1 MAANMISNNN
11 NTKSKNGGMARG
23 GLMSNSSS
31 ASNISTATAASSVN
45 LVNTTTGRNVVVC
58 GSSGGGGGGIPVHP
72 VNDGV
77 TSLSDLRSYLQ
88 PINSTMSLP
97 PGVCPY
103 DHIIEMIRGLD
114 LQDDGITMNHKIK
127 SIETDFCNIVR
138 DENMLCESMEYL
150 NDKALEDGE
159 TALKFA
165 LLFASHNFDVLA
177 MKETKVRTAMLT
189 LLQKNFVNAENYRL
203 HDRERLYNSITLLG
217 EYYHRVRLA
226 DNSPINILGESL
238 LGLLIREI
246 KEEKNV
252 NDVKLAKLILSQITL
267 NGDLMRNLHKTE
279 ISQLLYHIRK
289 NLIEQPNLKPTVK
302 AIMLMTLDLF
312 YSNFASLGSQLE
324 VMYTKYFIMEDDDE
338 GNNNQNSNQQTP
350 SSQAN
355 SHQQQNQTNNSP
367 QHQQQQQQNFTCPST
382 QLQQQQNSYDEVPL
396 PSSSNNTSYE
406 NGDSGNVNDNTEDDP
421 DSYKKWSEQVCEDSF
436 EEYNGVESE
445 LNLSS
450 SGGNQDQLNRSFG
463 DERDRQHSSNRSYDN
478 DSDRQSR
485 NSRRSFQPRQSP
497 RPLKQ
502 NFNSNEPLQNSR
514 DSQNS
519 GNEERDESK
528 PLPRWRAPRFN
539 RDDQNK
545 DNRSRNAQRRFSASF
560 DDDRQS
566 IRSDGGSIRL
576 YSINDRLKH
585 AQEKIERSG
594 NQSSYTGIANSNWD
608 RQSQRDDRSER
619 SYMSNYERGNNH
631 RRGGGR
637 HYNNR
642 PTYDKPPRF
651 QKNNKNSKDKNSDT
665 WRSSNSNLQY
675 VDENSSYNTNGP
687 ESNSRSSS
695 RARTLPRPAKSRID
709 GNNQSNN
716 YRRSQ
721 SPNSYQQ
728 RGGGGNHHHQ
738 HHNQHQ
744 NKNRSH
750 KFGSR
755 YSSQSS
761 LASDASST
769 LDRRHHQ
776 RNRSFSRRTSSQQ
789 QQDLPNDIQHWN
801 DKDTNSEL
809 VRNARQ
815 TTDYM
820 NYLSSKK

>member
-1 MAANMISNNN
+1 MISNNN
-11 NTKSKNGGMARG
+11 NPKSKNGGGMARG
-23 GLMSNSSS
+23 GLMSASSS

-45 LVNTTTGRNVVVC
+45 LVNTTGRNVVC
-58 GSSGGGGGGIPVHP
+58 GSSSSVVGAMPVHSA
-72 VNDGV
+72 NEGV
-77 TSLSDLRSYLQ
+77 TSLSDIRSYLQ

-103 DHIIEMIRGLD
+103 DHIIDMIRGLD

-138 DENMLCESMEYL
+138 DESMLCESMEYI

-189 LLQKNFVNAENYRL
+189 LLQKNFVNAESYRV

-226 DNSPINILGESL
+226 DNTPINILGESL

-246 KEEKNV
+246 KEEKNA

-338 GNNNQNSNQQTP
+338 GNNNQNSNQPNQQQPPP
-350 SSQAN
+350 SPAN
-355 SHQQQNQTNNSP
+355 HHPQQQQNQSNSSP
-367 QHQQQQQQNFTCPST
+367 QQQQNFTCPST
-382 QLQQQQNSYDEVPL
+382 QLQQQQNNSYDEVPL

-445 LNLSS
+445 LNLSG
-450 SGGNQDQLNRSFG
+450 SGGNQDKLNKSLG
-463 DERDRQHSSNRSYDN
+463 DERDQQHSSNRSYDN
-478 DSDRQSR
+478 DSDRHSR

-502 NFNSNEPLQNSR
+502 NFNSNEQLHR

-566 IRSDGGSIRL
+566 VRSDGGSIRL

-585 AQEKIERSG
+585 AQEKIERTG
-594 NQSSYTGIANSNWD
+594 NQTTYTGIANSNWD

-631 RRGGGR
+631 RRGGGGR

-651 QKNNKNSKDKNSDT
+651 QKNKNAVGSNNADKNSDT
-665 WRSSNSNLQY
+665 WRTSNSHLQY

-695 RARTLPRPAKSRID
+695 RARTLPRPAKSRIES
-709 GNNQSNN
+709 NNQNN
-716 YRRSQ
+716 SYRRSQ
-721 SPNSYQQ
+721 SPNSYQ
-728 RGGGGNHHHQ
+728 RGGGNHHH
-738 HHNQHQ
+738 HNHNQHQ
-744 NKNRSH
+744 NKNRTH
-750 KFGSR
+750 KVGSR

-776 RNRSFSRRTSSQQ
+776 RNRSFSRRSSTQ
-789 QQDLPNDIQHWN
+789 QQDQPNDIQHWN

-809 VRNARQ
+809 
-815 TTDYM
+815 
-820 NYLSSKK
+820 

>member
-1 MAANMISNNN
+1 MSFLIFKILNFILFIYVFSPLIS
-11 NTKSKNGGMARG
+11 
-23 GLMSNSSS
+23 
-31 ASNISTATAASSVN
+31 
-45 LVNTTTGRNVVVC
+45 
-58 GSSGGGGGGIPVHP
+58 
-72 VNDGV
+72 
-77 TSLSDLRSYLQ
+77 
-88 PINSTMSLP
+88 
-97 PGVCPY
+97 
-103 DHIIEMIRGLD
+103 
-114 LQDDGITMNHKIK
+114 
-127 SIETDFCNIVR
+127 
-138 DENMLCESMEYL
+138 
-150 NDKALEDGE
+150 
-159 TALKFA
+159 
-165 LLFASHNFDVLA
+165 
-177 MKETKVRTAMLT
+177 
-189 LLQKNFVNAENYRL
+189 
-203 HDRERLYNSITLLG
+203 
-217 EYYHRVRLA
+217 
-226 DNSPINILGESL
+226 
-238 LGLLIREI
+238 
-246 KEEKNV
+246 
-252 NDVKLAKLILSQITL
+252 
-267 NGDLMRNLHKTE
+267 
-279 ISQLLYHIRK
+279 
-289 NLIEQPNLKPTVK
+289 
-302 AIMLMTLDLF
+302 
-312 YSNFASLGSQLE
+312 YSNE
-324 VMYTKYFIMEDDDE
+324 
-338 GNNNQNSNQQTP
+338 
-350 SSQAN
+350 
-355 SHQQQNQTNNSP
+355 
-367 QHQQQQQQNFTCPST
+367 
-382 QLQQQQNSYDEVPL
+382 QLQN
-396 PSSSNNTSYE
+396 
-406 NGDSGNVNDNTEDDP
+406 
-421 DSYKKWSEQVCEDSF
+421 C
-436 EEYNGVESE
+436 
-445 LNLSS
+445 
-450 SGGNQDQLNRSFG
+450 
-463 DERDRQHSSNRSYDN
+463 
-478 DSDRQSR
+478 
-485 NSRRSFQPRQSP
+485 
-497 RPLKQ
+497 
-502 NFNSNEPLQNSR
+502 R

-539 RDDQNK
+539 RDDQK

-594 NQSSYTGIANSNWD
+594 NQALYTGIANSNWD

-651 QKNNKNSKDKNSDT
+651 QKNKHNNQDKNSDT
-665 WRSSNSNLQY
+665 WRSSSSNLQY
-675 VDENSSYNTNGP
+675 LDENSSYNTNGP

-709 GNNQSNN
+709 SNNQNS

-728 RGGGGNHHHQ
+728 RGGGHH
-738 HHNQHQ
+738 HQ

-750 KFGSR
+750 KFGNR

-789 QQDLPNDIQHWN
+789 DPADDIQHWN

-815 TTDYM
+815 TADYM